1 MNICKAGL
9 CNRFYGEWIC
19 VQIDF
24 KTKSLGDRSLACL
37 ISECGMG
44 LGKVVRVRWSI
55 ISIVIIV

>member
-1 MNICKAGL
+1 MSICKAGL

-19 VQIDF
+19 GQTDF

-44 LGKVVRVRWSI
+44 LEEVARGRWSI
-55 ISIVIIV
+55 ISILIIV